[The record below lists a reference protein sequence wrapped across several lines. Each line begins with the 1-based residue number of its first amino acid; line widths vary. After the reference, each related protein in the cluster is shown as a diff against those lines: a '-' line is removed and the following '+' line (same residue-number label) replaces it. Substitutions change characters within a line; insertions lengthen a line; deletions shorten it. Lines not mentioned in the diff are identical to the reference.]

1 MESFDKPPAFPY
13 PLQPTFVGPRFC
25 ARPKRWQGISA
36 HSMSHEGCAAGR
48 KRAWSLATTASRK
61 GPKRRHP
68 HAYEIV
74 FEAPRV
80 EGSGIMIEIL
90 SQCSRRIYHV
100 ELEVIERTEDRLG
113 EHVRVSHSA
122 ASRCLLEKCDR
133 PFIFQICRGNHKEE
147 AWAEVIA
154 IGSLPRKKEIQCPI
168 PSPGEPCQLFC
179 PSCRRPLIIQRR
191 LTREEWSQTSK
202 QRSPPSPT
210 APLALPSPQPI
221 GSACSTA
228 PLSSPT
234 HSQPTGSASSTS
246 PPPPL
251 SLPAPP
257 PQEQHKGTIKVTWH
271 NSGYI
276 VQDVFFVNAVI
287 S

>member
-1 MESFDKPPAFPY
+1 MLGSFIR
-13 PLQPTFVGPRFC
+13 Q
-25 ARPKRWQGISA
+25 
-36 HSMSHEGCAAGR
+36 
-48 KRAWSLATTASRK
+48 
-61 GPKRRHP
+61 
-68 HAYEIV
+68 
-74 FEAPRV
+74 PRV
-80 EGSGIMIEIL
+80 VL
-90 SQCSRRIYHV
+90 K
-100 ELEVIERTEDRLG
+100 
-113 EHVRVSHSA
+113 
-122 ASRCLLEKCDR
+122 KCDS
-133 PFIFQICRGNHKEE
+133 PFIFQICSGNREPE
-147 AWAEVIA
+147 VWAEVIA

-179 PSCRRPLIIQRR
+179 PSCRRPLLIQRR
-191 LTREEWSQTSK
+191 LTREECSAASQ
-202 QRSPPSPT
+202 QRGPPLST
-210 APLALPSPQPI
+210 ALLALPSPQPI

-234 HSQPTGSASSTS
+234 SPQPIGSASSTS

-276 VQDVFFVNAVI
+276 VQDVFFVNTVI

>member
-1 MESFDKPPAFPY
+1 M
-13 PLQPTFVGPRFC
+13 
-25 ARPKRWQGISA
+25 
-36 HSMSHEGCAAGR
+36 
-48 KRAWSLATTASRK
+48 
-61 GPKRRHP
+61 
-68 HAYEIV
+68 
-74 FEAPRV
+74 
-80 EGSGIMIEIL
+80 EGSGTRLEI
-90 SQCSRRIYHV
+90 SSECSGRIYHV

-210 APLALPSPQPI
+210 APLALPSPQP
-221 GSACSTA
+221 
-228 PLSSPT
+228 
-234 HSQPTGSASSTS
+234 TGSASSTS